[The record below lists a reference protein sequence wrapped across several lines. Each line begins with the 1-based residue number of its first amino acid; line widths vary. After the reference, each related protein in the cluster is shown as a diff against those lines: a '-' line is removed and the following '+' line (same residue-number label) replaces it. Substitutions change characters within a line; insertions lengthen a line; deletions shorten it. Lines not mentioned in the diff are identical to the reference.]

1 MVIGYPYLIS
11 KFSMVIYIISLILEI
26 LQTLDIFSVLNYIF
40 VHFSVF
46 RENTVHDENENF

>member
-40 VHFSVF
+40 VHYSVF
-46 RENTVHDENENF
+46 REKTVGEN